1 MHSLSPPAG
10 SDTAI
15 DLTMSFDR
23 IYWRHE
29 LKVTEQQLMDAIQA
43 VGSDQCKVRRYI
55 ASRRREW
62 QGATI

>member
-10 SDTAI
+10 SDTVI

-29 LKVTEQQLMDAIQA
+29 LKVTEQQLVDAIQA
-43 VGSDQCKVRRYI
+43 VGRDQRKVRRYI
-55 ASRRREW
+55 ESRRREW